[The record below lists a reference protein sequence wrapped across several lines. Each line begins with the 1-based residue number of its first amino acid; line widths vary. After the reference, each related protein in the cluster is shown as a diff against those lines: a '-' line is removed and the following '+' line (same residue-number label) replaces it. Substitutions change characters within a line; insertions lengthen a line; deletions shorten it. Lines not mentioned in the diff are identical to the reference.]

1 MDIFESVSS
10 NDILPKDG
18 FSGQDVSLSSNETEI
33 SGDMEMQAETEVLFE
48 PTPVYLSETSL
59 DGVYSKL
66 DEIIL
71 LLTILV
77 FMSLLKFAKQTFA
90 TWRNNMKGRS

>member
-1 MDIFESVSS
+1 MDNFESVSS
-10 NDILPKDG
+10 NDLLPRDG
-18 FSGQDVSLSSNETEI
+18 FSKEDVSLSVYETEI
-33 SGDMEMQAETEVLFE
+33 SGDMETQVETETLVE

-66 DEIIL
+66 DEVIL

>member
-10 NDILPKDG
+10 NDLLSKDVL
-18 FSGQDVSLSSNETEI
+18 SEEDVSLPVNETDI
-33 SGDMEMQAETEVLFE
+33 SDDMEMQVETEMFVE
-48 PTPVYLSETSL
+48 PTPVYLSESSL

-90 TWRNNMKGRS
+90 TWRNNLKGRS

>member
-10 NDILPKDG
+10 NDLISKDG
-18 FSGQDVSLSSNETEI
+18 FSEEDVSLSVNETEI
-33 SGDMEMQAETEVLFE
+33 SEDKEMQVETEMLVE
-48 PTPVYLSETSL
+48 PTTVYLSESSL

-66 DEIIL
+66 DEITL

-90 TWRNNMKGRS
+90 TWRNNLKGWS

>member
-18 FSGQDVSLSSNETEI
+18 FSKQDVSLPSNETEI
-33 SGDMEMQAETEVLFE
+33 SGDMEMQAETEMLVE

-59 DGVYSKL
+59 GGVYSKL

>member
-10 NDILPKDG
+10 NNLISKDG
-18 FSGQDVSLSSNETEI
+18 FSEDDVSFSVNETEI
-33 SGDMEMQAETEVLFE
+33 SEDKEIQVETEMLVE
-48 PTPVYLSETSL
+48 PTTVYLSESSL

-66 DEIIL
+66 DEITL

-90 TWRNNMKGRS
+90 TWRNNLKGRS